1 MTILEYRTRVRHGGR
16 WETVASHNEK
26 IAALLERQF
35 PHHEAILWA
44 VGLADEK
51 HGPNARSREDW
62 LNTVAEPISL
72 EGVWNSSDESES
84 PIGETKL
91 SQTDAERL
99 KRLLEVLINEEQ
111 RLRSLSPAT
120 LDDLHERL
128 LDQGRFFSQEAARP
142 DYAHWSCLPKWT
154 AAETVALLLDKD
166 PHSVNSRSLK
176 PFRKSP
182 FARNFRR
189 LLSIV
194 NRAIELGEIPG
205 IERNKL
211 KGLCTRM
218 AIDFPSSFENELL
231 LPKGSEGLGGN
242 GASRDKPTLD
252 RMILVMAAQHYD
264 YDPRAEENG
273 EALAKLVADLEA
285 AGLKTSLTMVR
296 RNLQDAWKKIKL
308 QPGLKGVLKKPTP
321 PTA

>member
-1 MTILEYRTRVRHGGR
+1 M
-16 WETVASHNEK
+16 
-26 IAALLERQF
+26 
-35 PHHEAILWA
+35 LWA
-44 VGLADEK
+44 VAHADAK
-51 HGPNARSREDW
+51 GPRFTEDW
-62 LNTVAEPISL
+62 LNTAAEHLSY
-72 EGVWNSSDESES
+72 ESETVWLPVDNS
-84 PIGETKL
+84 EGPDGETKL
-91 SQTDAERL
+91 SQADAERL
-99 KRLLEVLINEEQ
+99 RQMLEPLLKEEQ
-111 RLRSLSPAT
+111 RLGSLSPSK
-120 LDDLHERL
+120 LDNLYELL
-128 LDQGRFFSQEAARP
+128 LDKGRFFSREAARP
-142 DYAHWSCLPKWT
+142 DYAYWGRLSKWT
-154 AAETVALLLDKD
+154 AEETVALSLDKD
-166 PHSVNSRSLK
+166 PEHVNVRSLK

-182 FARNFRR
+182 FANNFRG

-194 NRAIELGEIPG
+194 NRAIELGEIPKG

-231 LPKGSEGLGGN
+231 LPKGSEGLGGKN
-242 GASRDKPTLD
+242 ASRDKPTLD

-264 YDPRAEENG
+264 YDPRAEENA

-308 QPGLKGVLKKPTP
+308 RPGLKGVLKKPIP